1 MQLSDNSS
9 ALQSPQQ
16 WYAQALKQ
24 GFSQDTAQQQAVA
37 ALEHSYQLL
46 RQGQVQGASLYLW
59 GPPGRGKTWMMDRF
73 FANLPCMGRRQH
85 FHHFMQDLHRALH
98 QLSGSANPLQQL
110 ARRWATEIR
119 VLCFDELYVSDIA
132 DAMLLGPLFEQLFIE
147 GVAVVATSNQQPQQ
161 LYADG
166 FNRQR
171 FMPAIEAIEH
181 WMQVVPV
188 DGQKDH
194 RLQHSA
200 DAALPG
206 LILSSAQSEA
216 QLAKLFSQATGQSA
230 QAGQIELGGRVLQV
244 RGCVG
249 AVLWCDYAE
258 LCEQPRAASDYIELA
273 QRFDQLLLSGVPRLG
288 GQTQPMRIARGT
300 EDGVLQVVA
309 GDRVLPALAVGD
321 DAARRFIALI
331 DELYEGKV
339 RLRMESSSGLTD
351 LYSAGHLLFPFQRI
365 LSRLHAMLAVQ

>member
-1 MQLSDNSS
+1 MQLSANSA
-9 ALQSPQQ
+9 ALQSPRQ

-24 GFSQDTAQQQAVA
+24 GFSPDTAQRKAVT
-37 ALEHSYQLL
+37 ALEGSYQLL

-73 FANLPCMGRRQH
+73 FANLPCAGRRQH
-85 FHHFMQDLHRALH
+85 FHHFMRDLHRALY

-110 ARRWATEIR
+110 ARRWAAEIR
-119 VLCFDELYVSDIA
+119 VLCFDELFVSDIA

-171 FMPAIEAIEH
+171 FMPAIAAIER
-181 WMQVVPV
+181 WMQVVSV
-188 DGQKDH
+188 DGHKDH

-200 DAALPG
+200 EEDLPG
-206 LILSSAQSEA
+206 LILRDAQSETQMA
-216 QLAKLFSQATGQSA
+216 QLFSQACGQTA
-230 QAGQIELGGRVLQV
+230 QAGQIELGGRILQV
-244 RGCVG
+244 HGCAD

-258 LCEQPRAASDYIELA
+258 LCEQPRAAGDYIELA

-288 GQTQPMRIARGT
+288 GQTQPVRIARGT

-339 RLRMESSSGLTD
+339 RLRMESAVRLD
-351 LYSAGHLLFPFQRI
+351 ELYNAGHLLFPFHRI
-365 LSRLHAMLAVQ
+365 LSRLHAMLGSQ